1 METIKVII
9 ADDHQLLRA
18 GLKKLLA
25 EMPGVLVQAEVADGH
40 AVLLACDENQPDVV
54 LMDVAMPV
62 MGGLDALR
70 ELRVRYP
77 NTRVLM
83 LSMFDSAEHVLQALR
98 LGAAGYLLKDAAPAE
113 LELAIKA
120 VMRGETWLSSAV
132 SRVVI
137 DGYMARQEAA
147 NPAPTILTPRQQ
159 EILCLIAE
167 GQSTKAIANTL
178 ALSVKTVETHRTQIM
193 EKINVHDLAGLVRY
207 AVRTGVI
214 QA

>member
-1 METIKVII
+1 MEMIKVII

-25 EMPGVLVQAEVADGH
+25 EMPGMLVQAEVADGH
-40 AVLLACDENQPDVV
+40 AALLACDENQPDVV

-77 NTRVLM
+77 DLRVLM

-120 VMRGETWLSSAV
+120 VMRGEIWLSSAV

-147 NPAPTILTPRQQ
+147 NPAHTILTPRQQ
-159 EILCLIAE
+159 EILRLIAE
-167 GQSTKAIANTL
+167 GQSTKAIAHTL

-214 QA
+214 LA

>member
-40 AVLLACDENQPDVV
+40 AALLACAENQPDVV
-54 LMDVAMPV
+54 LMDVAMPG

-77 NTRVLM
+77 DLRVLM

-147 NPAPTILTPRQQ
+147 SPAPTILTPRQQ

>member
-18 GLKKLLA
+18 GLKMLLA

-40 AVLLACDENQPDVV
+40 AVLLACTENQPDVV
-54 LMDVAMPV
+54 LLDVAMPG

-77 NTRVLM
+77 DLRVLM

-120 VMRGETWLSSAV
+120 VMRGEIWLSSAV

-147 NPAPTILTPRQQ
+147 SPTHTILTPRQQ
-159 EILCLIAE
+159 EILRLIAE

-178 ALSVKTVETHRTQIM
+178 VLSVKTVETHRTQIM

-207 AVRTGVI
+207 AVRVGVI
-214 QA
+214 LV